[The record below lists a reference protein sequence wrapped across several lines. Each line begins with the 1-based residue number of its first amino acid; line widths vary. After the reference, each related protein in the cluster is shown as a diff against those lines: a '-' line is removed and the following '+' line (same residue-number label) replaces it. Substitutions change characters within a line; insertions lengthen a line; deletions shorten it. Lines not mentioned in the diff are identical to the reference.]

1 MSNILENLK
10 KRLQVWHEERA
21 ARMEAARQ
29 AELDEAARREVNVME
44 FNGALYLSVSGV
56 PLLGIG
62 DISGD
67 LPSAVQA
74 ARENYKDWK
83 EEKLWERRGTTH
95 AFTLF

>member
-1 MSNILENLK
+1 MSKILETLR

-21 ARMEAARQ
+21 DRIEAVRQ
-29 AELDEAARREVNVME
+29 AELDEASRREVQVME

-56 PLLGIG
+56 PLLGV
-62 DISGD
+62 DDLKGD
-67 LPSAVQA
+67 LPAAVQA

-83 EEKLWERRGTTH
+83 EEKLWERKGTTH

>member
-21 ARMEAARQ
+21 AR
-29 AELDEAARREVNVME
+29 LEAARREVNVME

-56 PLLGIG
+56 PLLGIS

-67 LPSAVQA
+67 LPTAVQA

>member
-1 MSNILENLK
+1 MSNILEKLK
-10 KRLQVWHEERA
+10 RRLQVWHEERA
-21 ARMEAARQ
+21 SRM
-29 AELDEAARREVNVME
+29 EAARREVNVME

>member
-29 AELDEAARREVNVME
+29 AVNVME

>member
-1 MSNILENLK
+1 MENLK

-21 ARMEAARQ
+21 ARLEAARQ

-44 FNGALYLSVSGV
+44 FNS
-56 PLLGIG
+56 

-67 LPSAVQA
+67 LPTAVQA

-95 AFTLF
+95 AFTLC

>member
-21 ARMEAARQ
+21 ARLEAARQ
-29 AELDEAARREVNVME
+29 AELDEAARREVKT
-44 FNGALYLSVSGV
+44 
-56 PLLGIG
+56 
-62 DISGD
+62 
-67 LPSAVQA
+67 AVQA

>member
-21 ARMEAARQ
+21 VRQ

-67 LPSAVQA
+67 LPAAVQA

>member
-1 MSNILENLK
+1 MSNILEKLK
-10 KRLQVWHEERA
+10 KRLQVWHEEHA
-21 ARMEAARQ
+21 ARM
-29 AELDEAARREVNVME
+29 EAARREVNVME

-56 PLLGIG
+56 PLLGIS

-67 LPSAVQA
+67 LPTAVQA

-83 EEKLWERRGTTH
+83 EEMLWERRGTTH

>member
-1 MSNILENLK
+1 MENLK

-21 ARMEAARQ
+21 AR
-29 AELDEAARREVNVME
+29 LEAARREVNVME

-56 PLLGIG
+56 PLLGIS

-67 LPSAVQA
+67 LPTAVQA

>member
-21 ARMEAARQ
+21 DRIAAARE
-29 AELDEAARREVNVME
+29 AELDEAAPREVQVME

-56 PLLGIG
+56 PLLGV
-62 DISGD
+62 DDLKGD
-67 LPSAVQA
+67 LPTAVQA

>member
-1 MSNILENLK
+1 MEKLK
-10 KRLQVWHEERA
+10 KRLQVWHEEHA

-29 AELDEAARREVNVME
+29 A
-44 FNGALYLSVSGV
+44 
-56 PLLGIG
+56 LLGIS

-67 LPSAVQA
+67 LPTAVQA

>member
-1 MSNILENLK
+1 MRNVLPAWK
-10 KRLQVWHEERA
+10 PPAKRSLT
-21 ARMEAARQ
+21 
-29 AELDEAARREVNVME
+29 RRPAEVNVME

-83 EEKLWERRGTTH
+83 EEELWERRGTTH

>member
-1 MSNILENLK
+1 M
-10 KRLQVWHEERA
+10 WHEERA
-21 ARMEAARQ
+21 DRMEAARQ

>member
-1 MSNILENLK
+1 MENLK
-10 KRLQVWHEERA
+10 KQIQVWHEERA
-21 ARMEAARQ
+21 AR
-29 AELDEAARREVNVME
+29 LEAARREVNVME

-56 PLLGIG
+56 PLLGIS

-67 LPSAVQA
+67 LPTAVQA

-95 AFTLF
+95 AFMLF

>member
-21 ARMEAARQ
+21 ARM
-29 AELDEAARREVNVME
+29 EAARREVNVME